1 MDKRKKAA
9 MALLCMQRYSWEQG
23 TAMQAF
29 LESGEDEIV
38 LKMAKEAVYRSIED
52 GRAAILGTL
61 EAVTDPCSVGEALVY
76 AVAKTQDP
84 FLEEGLKKLVNWALK
99 LTPRSED
106 GAVYH
111 VMSEPQIWVD
121 SFYMLPP
128 FLAAAGYPKEAV
140 DQIHRYWSRLYL
152 PDKKLLGHIWDDGKK
167 EWIRR
172 DCWGVGN
179 GWAMAGIA
187 RVIDLLP
194 DSFVKEKEELAA
206 LDTGLIEAVS
216 AYIRPDG
223 MVHDVL
229 DNPDTFTEVNLPQ
242 MFAYTV
248 YRGMS
253 SGWLNEKYLDQAG
266 LCLSTARA
274 HIDDY
279 GFIQNVCGAPDFN
292 KAGMAPEGQA
302 FYLLLET
309 AAENW
314 ERKSGRRL

>member
-84 FLEEGLKKLVNWALK
+84 FLEEGLKKLINWALK
-99 LTPRSED
+99 LAPRSED

-152 PDKKLLGHIWDDGKK
+152 PDKKLLG
-167 EWIRR
+167 
-172 DCWGVGN
+172 
-179 GWAMAGIA
+179 
-187 RVIDLLP
+187 
-194 DSFVKEKEELAA
+194 
-206 LDTGLIEAVS
+206 
-216 AYIRPDG
+216 
-223 MVHDVL
+223 
-229 DNPDTFTEVNLPQ
+229 Q
-242 MFAYTV
+242 
-248 YRGMS
+248 
-253 SGWLNEKYLDQAG
+253 YLG
-266 LCLSTARA
+266 
-274 HIDDY
+274 
-279 GFIQNVCGAPDFN
+279 
-292 KAGMAPEGQA
+292 
-302 FYLLLET
+302 
-309 AAENW
+309 
-314 ERKSGRRL
+314 

>member
-1 MDKRKKAA
+1 
-9 MALLCMQRYSWEQG
+9 
-23 TAMQAF
+23 
-29 LESGEDEIV
+29 
-38 LKMAKEAVYRSIED
+38 
-52 GRAAILGTL
+52 
-61 EAVTDPCSVGEALVY
+61 
-76 AVAKTQDP
+76 
-84 FLEEGLKKLVNWALK
+84 
-99 LTPRSED
+99 
-106 GAVYH
+106 
-111 VMSEPQIWVD
+111 
-121 SFYMLPP
+121 
-128 FLAAAGYPKEAV
+128 
-140 DQIHRYWSRLYL
+140 
-152 PDKKLLGHIWDDGKK
+152 
-167 EWIRR
+167 
-172 DCWGVGN
+172 
-179 GWAMAGIA
+179 MAGIA

-248 YRGMS
+248 YRGMGA
-253 SGWLNEKYLDQAG
+253 GWLNEKYLDQAG

-314 ERKSGRRL
+314 ERKSGRMH